1 MQNLTER
8 ETFRGFS
15 PFHARSAALVA
26 AQMEHRVFDPALV
39 LGSAQCPW
47 GYPQV
52 ILCRPCYR
60 GKPFPTLFW
69 LTCPYVAAACGRLES
84 SGGVALLE
92 EFLKPRAHEYRAY
105 TATYRRA
112 RLSLIGSVEKH
123 FLRRFQPQIWAV
135 LERTGIGGIRTARPL
150 TVKCLHLQAA
160 AALGLPGHP
169 ARPWFDRKLGAL
181 CCRDRRCRR
190 YLHQ

>member
-52 ILCRPCYR
+52 ILCRPCSR

-69 LTCPYVAAACGRLES
+69 LTCPYVAAASGRQVS
-84 SGGVALLE
+84 KS
-92 EFLKPRAHEYRAY
+92 R
-105 TATYRRA
+105 
-112 RLSLIGSVEKH
+112 
-123 FLRRFQPQIWAV
+123 
-135 LERTGIGGIRTARPL
+135 
-150 TVKCLHLQAA
+150 
-160 AALGLPGHP
+160 
-169 ARPWFDRKLGAL
+169 GAL
-181 CCRDRRCRR
+181 RENNFYNQGED
-190 YLHQ
+190 